1 MKFSK
6 AAKGIILAVSAAFAV
21 SNVYI
26 FSKAALNEIHIAQFG
41 FYWFGLG
48 IFWNLI
54 YIFAFKKYRLIGN
67 IKRKTWGALILIATL
82 EMFGTLF
89 FFLAMKQV
97 ENPTVVSFL
106 ANINPLL
113 VTTLGVLILS
123 ERFNRYEF
131 TGMTITLFGAFMISF
146 NNNSTLHNLFI
157 PGTEYVWLSGIIYAF
172 SNVVAKKNIH
182 KLDASFMAL
191 SRILLLFSLSL
202 TAMLFLKLPFS
213 IPKTAL
219 RNVAIGSVL
228 GPFLTAVLGYLSLKY
243 IEVSKA
249 SIVRTIRSLFVLAGA
264 YLYFGTLPTRIQII
278 GGFLTMAGVIL
289 ISFGKLRMSYQV
301 RKTERKLRKPGKTD

>member
-1 MKFSK
+1 MKLNN
-6 AAKGIILAVSAAFAV
+6 AARGIILAVSAAFAV

-54 YIFAFKKYRLIGN
+54 YIYIFKKHRLLAGIE
-67 IKRKTWGALILIATL
+67 RKTWGALILIATL
-82 EMFGTLF
+82 EMLGTLF

-97 ENPTVVSFL
+97 KNPTVVSFL

-113 VTTLGVLILS
+113 VTSLGVLMLS

-131 TGMTITLFGAFMISF
+131 TGMLITLFGAFMISF
-146 NNNSTLHNLFI
+146 NSTFDNLFI
-157 PGTEYVWLSGIIYAF
+157 PGTEYVWISGIIYAF

-191 SRILLLFSLSL
+191 SRLLFLFSLSL
-202 TAMLFLKLPFS
+202 VAVIALKLPLN
-213 IPKTAL
+213 IPATAL
-219 RNVAIGSVL
+219 KNVAIGSVL
-228 GPFLTAVLGYLSLKY
+228 GPFFTAILGYLSLKY

-249 SIVRTIRSLFVLAGA
+249 SIVRTVRSLFVLAGA
-264 YLYFGTLPTRIQII
+264 YLYFGTLPTEVQVI
-278 GGFLTMAGVIL
+278 GGLFTMTGVIL
-289 ISFGKLRMSYQV
+289 ISFGKLRMNYQNKKAAKNA
-301 RKTERKLRKPGKTD
+301 RG

>member
-1 MKFSK
+1 MKLSK

-54 YIFAFKKYRLIGN
+54 YIFVFKKYKLIGD
-67 IKRKTWGALILIATL
+67 IKRKTWGALMLIATL
-82 EMFGTLF
+82 EMFGTVF

-113 VTTLGVLILS
+113 VTSLGVLILS

-131 TGMTITLFGAFMISF
+131 TGMIITLFGAFMISF
-146 NNNSTLHNLFI
+146 NSNSTLNNLFI

-172 SNVVAKKNIH
+172 SNVIAKKNIH
-182 KLDASFMAL
+182 LLDASFMAL
-191 SRILLLFSLSL
+191 SRILFLFSLSL
-202 TAMLFLKLPFS
+202 IAMLTLKLPFV
-213 IPKTAL
+213 IPATAL
-219 RNVAIGSVL
+219 KNVAIGSVL
-228 GPFLTAVLGYLSLKY
+228 GPFFTAVLGYLSLKY

-249 SIVRTIRSLFVLAGA
+249 SIVRTVRSLFVLAGA
-264 YLYFGTLPTRIQII
+264 YLYFGIFPTQVQII
-278 GGFLTMAGVIL
+278 GGLFTMAGVIL
-289 ISFGKLRMSYQV
+289 ISFGKLRMNYQIRKAV
-301 RKTERKLRKPGKTD
+301 RNSGKN

>member
-1 MKFSK
+1 MKLSK
-6 AAKGIILAVSAAFAV
+6 AAKGIILAVSASFAV

-54 YIFAFKKYRLIGN
+54 YIVAFKKHRLVAGIS
-67 IKRKTWGALILIATL
+67 RKTWGALSLIAVL

-89 FFLAMKQV
+89 FFLAMKKV
-97 ENPTVVSFL
+97 ENPAVVSFL

-113 VTTLGVLILS
+113 VTTLGVLMLS

-131 TGMTITLFGAFMISF
+131 AGMVITLFGAFMISF
-146 NNNSTLHNLFI
+146 SRSLDNIFI
-157 PGTEYVWLSGIIYAF
+157 PGTEYVWISGIIYAF
-172 SNVVAKKNIH
+172 SNVIAKKNIQ

-191 SRILLLFSLSL
+191 SRLIFLFSLSMV
-202 TAMLFLKLPFS
+202 AVMALKLPFT
-213 IPKTAL
+213 IPVSAL
-219 RNVAIGSVL
+219 KNVAIGSVL
-228 GPFLTAVLGYLSLKY
+228 GPFFTAILGYLSLKY

-249 SIVRTIRSLFVLAGA
+249 SIVRTVRSLFVLTGA
-264 YLYFGTLPTRIQII
+264 YLYFGTLPTETQIF
-278 GGFLTMAGVIL
+278 GGLFTITGVIL
-289 ISFGKLRMSYQV
+289 ISLGKLRMKRQV
-301 RKTERKLRKPGKTD
+301 TTARQE

>member
-1 MKFSK
+1 MKLSK
-6 AAKGIILAVSAAFAV
+6 AARGIILAVSAAFAV

-54 YIFAFKKYRLIGN
+54 YIFAFKKQKKIRE
-67 IKRKTWGALILIATL
+67 IKRKSWGALLLIATL

-113 VTTLGVLILS
+113 VTSLGVLMLS
-123 ERFNRYEF
+123 EKFNRYEF
-131 TGMTITLFGAFMISF
+131 TGMIITLFGAFMISF
-146 NNNSTLHNLFI
+146 NINSTLNNLFI

-182 KLDASFMAL
+182 NLDASFMAL
-191 SRILLLFSLSL
+191 SRILFLFSLSL
-202 TAMLFLKLPFS
+202 IAMLALKLPFT
-213 IPKTAL
+213 IPTTAL

-228 GPFLTAVLGYLSLKY
+228 GPFFTAVLGYLSLKY

-249 SIVRTIRSLFVLAGA
+249 SIVRTVRSLFVLAGA
-264 YLYFGTLPTRIQII
+264 YLYFGTLPTQIQVI
-278 GGFLTMAGVIL
+278 GGLFTMAGVIL
-289 ISFGKLRMSYQV
+289 ISFGKLRMNYQNKKAAKNAS
-301 RKTERKLRKPGKTD
+301 R